1 MIRRILSLAIIGL
14 TALIDAGCQSSLKSS
29 LEQMDAEP
37 NRNAVGKLDPE
48 QREYDRFWRNQEA
61 PQSTPIRVHG
71 GIGP

>member
-1 MIRRILSLAIIGL
+1 MIRRMLSLAIIGL
-14 TALIDAGCQSSLKSS
+14 TVLADTGCQSSLKTS

-37 NRNAVGKLDPE
+37 NRNAVGKLDSE
-48 QREYDRFWRNQEA
+48 QRDDRPWSIQEA